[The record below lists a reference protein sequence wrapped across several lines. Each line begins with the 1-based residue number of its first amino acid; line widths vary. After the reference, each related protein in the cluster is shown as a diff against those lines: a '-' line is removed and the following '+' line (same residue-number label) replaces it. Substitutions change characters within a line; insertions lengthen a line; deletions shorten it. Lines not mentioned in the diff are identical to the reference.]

1 MLIFNIT
8 FLVSD
13 QVASKWKDWVHAV
26 HIPFMMES
34 GCFSKPQ
41 VAKVLT
47 DHGQDG
53 TSYSV
58 QYHAADMINLEQWQQ
73 QHGEQMQQE
82 CNTAFGQEVL
92 LFTTVLELLQ

>member
-13 QVASKWKDWVHAV
+13 NVLDKWLNWVSNQ
-26 HIPFMMES
+26 HIPFMVS
-34 GCFSKPQ
+34 TGFFTKPQ
-41 VAKVLT
+41 LAKVLG

-58 QYHAADMINLEQWQQ
+58 QFHTNAVQLDEWHQLYAE
-73 QHGEQMQQE
+73 EMQQE
-82 CNTAFGQEVL
+82 CMTNFGQEVL
-92 LFTTVLELLQ
+92 FFTTALELL

>member
-13 QVASKWKDWVHAV
+13 NASEKWLDWVNMQ
-26 HIPFMMES
+26 HIPFMISS
-34 GCFSKPQ
+34 GYFTKPQ
-41 VAKVLT
+41 LAKVLN

-58 QYHAADMINLEQWQQ
+58 QYQIASAIKLEEW
-73 QHGEQMQQE
+73 HRLFAEKLQQE
-82 CNTAFGQEVL
+82 CTSNFGQEVL
-92 LFTTVLELLQ
+92 FFTTALELLS